1 MDSNPCICQAKNPP
15 ANINEKPAT
24 ESKKTSMV
32 IMPKPKSAGQP
43 LGEGLK
49 PPREKSDGMW
59 YTNEGMSCS
68 YAQR

>member
-1 MDSNPCICQAKNPP
+1 
-15 ANINEKPAT
+15 
-24 ESKKTSMV
+24 V